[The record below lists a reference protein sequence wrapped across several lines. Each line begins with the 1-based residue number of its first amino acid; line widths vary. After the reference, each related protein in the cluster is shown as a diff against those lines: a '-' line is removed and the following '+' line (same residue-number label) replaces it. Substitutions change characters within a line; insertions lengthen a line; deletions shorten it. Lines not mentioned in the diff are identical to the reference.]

1 MTRRLHDQR
10 TGVDR
15 PRGPN
20 HAGRRTN
27 PANNGHRHHPTAA
40 TPTPS
45 NPVTTAVTPGLG
57 LLVTAI
63 LSGAFLAALITAT
76 INLWLARRRSRE
88 EERNRLR
95 NSFAEAFA
103 AYSAYKEFPYAIRRR
118 RADVAA
124 EERIR
129 LSEALREIQ
138 ASLAYHLAWTTTESE
153 TVGQAY
159 TNLVQQ
165 VRRTAGAAMHEAWKA
180 PPTES
185 DDTMNIPPS
194 VIDLSP
200 LAPHSRL
207 HGRGAYP
214 PHKAGSLVGS
224 LAGDTIDDPG
234 KETTHAVTVS
244 GARLAGNP
252 WLPTIATA

>member
-1 MTRRLHDQR
+1 MT
-10 TGVDR
+10 T
-15 PRGPN
+15 
-20 HAGRRTN
+20 A
-27 PANNGHRHHPTAA
+27 PALTASADPTMLAAAPIPPTMDTVTTAA

-45 NPVTTAVTPGLG
+45 NPVTTAVMPGLG

-63 LSGAFLAALITAT
+63 LSGAFLAAVITAT

-200 LAPHSRL
+200 LAPHEA
-207 HGRGAYP
+207 AYMDAVRT
-214 PHKAGSLVGS
+214 HLTT
-224 LAGDTIDDPG
+224 LAPWW
-234 KETTHAVTVS
+234 
-244 GARLAGNP
+244 AR
-252 WLPTIATA
+252 

>member
-1 MTRRLHDQR
+1 MTNAPAS
-10 TGVDR
+10 T
-15 PRGPN
+15 
-20 HAGRRTN
+20 AFAN
-27 PANNGHRHHPTAA
+27 PTMLAAAPLAPTMDTATITTSA
-40 TPTPS
+40 TPMAA
-45 NPVTTAVTPGLG
+45 NPVTTEVTPGLG

-103 AYSAYKEFPYAIRRR
+103 TYSAYKEFPYAIRRR
-118 RADVAA
+118 RADVPA

-159 TNLVQQ
+159 TNLIQQ

-180 PPTES
+180 PPTKS

-200 LAPHSRL
+200 LAPHET
-207 HGRGAYP
+207 AYM
-214 PHKAGSLVGS
+214 
-224 LAGDTIDDPG
+224 
-234 KETTHAVTVS
+234 HAVRDHLT
-244 GARLAGNP
+244 RLAP
-252 WLPTIATA
+252 WWAR

>member
-1 MTRRLHDQR
+1 MTNVPAS
-10 TGVDR
+10 TAS
-15 PRGPN
+15 PN
-20 HAGRRTN
+20 PTM
-27 PANNGHRHHPTAA
+27 PAAVPIAPKMDTSTITTTE
-40 TPTPS
+40 TPMVA
-45 NPVTTAVTPGLG
+45 NPVTTEVTPGLG

-88 EERNRLR
+88 EVRNRLR

-118 RADVAA
+118 RADVPA

-138 ASLAYHLAWTTTESE
+138 ARLAYHLAWTTTESE

-200 LAPHSRL
+200 LAPHEA
-207 HGRGAYP
+207 AYMD
-214 PHKAGSLVGS
+214 AVR
-224 LAGDTIDDPG
+224 
-234 KETTHAVTVS
+234 THLT
-244 GARLAGNP
+244 RLAP
-252 WLPTIATA
+252 WWAR

>member
-1 MTRRLHDQR
+1 MTNAPAS
-10 TGVDR
+10 T
-15 PRGPN
+15 
-20 HAGRRTN
+20 AFAN
-27 PANNGHRHHPTAA
+27 PTMLTTAPIPPTMDTA
-40 TPTPS
+40 TITTTAMVA
-45 NPVTTAVTPGLG
+45 NPVTTEVMPGLG

-103 AYSAYKEFPYAIRRR
+103 VYSAYKEFPYAIRRR
-118 RADVAA
+118 RADVPA

-180 PPTES
+180 PPTKS
-185 DDTMNIPPS
+185 DDTMNIPPT
-194 VIDLSP
+194 VIDQPASTSR
-200 LAPHSRL
+200 SRL
-207 HGRGAYP
+207 HARGAYP
-214 PHKAGSLVGS
+214 PHKAGSVVGS
-224 LAGDTIDDPG
+224 LVDDTR
-234 KETTHAVTVS
+234 TYAW
-244 GARLAGNP
+244 RC
-252 WLPTIATA
+252 